1 MTKKDKEYLAT
12 AAAYSVAGAAAM
24 WAVLTFLLTLLLG

>member
-12 AAAYSVAGAAAM
+12 AAYSVASVATM
-24 WAVLTFLLTLLLG
+24 WAIVTFLLTLLLG

>member
-12 AAAYSVAGAAAM
+12 AAYSVASAAAM